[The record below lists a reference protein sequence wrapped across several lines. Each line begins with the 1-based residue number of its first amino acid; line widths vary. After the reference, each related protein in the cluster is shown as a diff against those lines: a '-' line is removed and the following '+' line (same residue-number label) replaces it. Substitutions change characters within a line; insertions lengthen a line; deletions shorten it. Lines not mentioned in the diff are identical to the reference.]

1 MEATHFSIDGSLGEG
16 GGQVLRTGLTLAML
30 YGHRLTFRNI
40 RGNRPKPG
48 LMRQHLACVEAAR
61 TISGARVS
69 GAAAGSPS
77 LDFAPGPVRH
87 GEYHFDIGSAGS
99 TTLVFQTI
107 LLPLLT
113 ANGPSHVKF
122 TGGTHNPW
130 APSLTFLT
138 SAFLPLI
145 RAMGARVEIA
155 TDRWGYLPAGGGHW
169 NATITPGVLN
179 AIRITER
186 GDLRHS
192 GVTAHLSN
200 IRRDVGE
207 REIDSYRDAPSV
219 LENTKYDLQFP
230 ESVCPGNLL
239 SHELVFDNMRVCF
252 AELGRHR
259 LPAEAVARNLARQ
272 VNRYLDHQAVLCEHL
287 TDQIML
293 PMVAA
298 GGGAF
303 TCGELSSHART
314 NRALIEQL
322 TGYRIAREAG
332 TGALTLGPSV
342 PRG

>member
-1 MEATHFSIDGSLGEG
+1 MEASHFNIDGSLGEG
-16 GGQVLRTGLTLAML
+16 GGQVLRTGLTLAIL

-48 LMRQHLACVEAAR
+48 MMRQHLACVEAAR
-61 TISGARVS
+61 AISGARVS
-69 GAAAGSPS
+69 GAEAGSSS

-107 LLPLLT
+107 LLPLLQ
-113 ANGPSHVKF
+113 ADGPSHVRF

-145 RAMGARVEIA
+145 QAMGARVDIK

-169 NATITPGVLN
+169 SATITPGELKP
-179 AIRITER
+179 IRITER
-186 GDLRHS
+186 GNLRHS
-192 GVTAHLSN
+192 GVTAYLSN

-207 REIDSYRDAPSV
+207 REIDSYRGASSGRA
-219 LENTKYDLQFP
+219 ETTYDLQFP

-239 SHELVFDNMRVCF
+239 SHELVFDKMRVCF

-259 LPAEAVARNLARQ
+259 LPAETVAQNLARQ
-272 VNRYLDHQAVLCEHL
+272 VNRYLDQQAVLCEHL
-287 TDQIML
+287 TDQVML

-322 TGYRIAREAG
+322 TGRRIAREAG
-332 TGALTLGPSV
+332 TGTLSLGQ
-342 PRG
+342 

>member
-1 MEATHFSIDGSLGEG
+1 MEALHFDIDGSLGEG

-48 LMRQHLACVEAAR
+48 LMRQHLACVEAAKA
-61 TISGARVS
+61 ISGARVS
-69 GAAAGSPS
+69 GAEAGSSS
-77 LDFAPGPVRH
+77 LDFAPGPIRH

-113 ANGPSHVKF
+113 ADGPSRVRF

-138 SAFLPLI
+138 SAFLPLV
-145 RAMGARVEIA
+145 RAMGAQVDIE

-169 NATITPGVLN
+169 SATITPGALN
-179 AIRITER
+179 PIRIMER
-186 GDLRHS
+186 GKLRHS
-192 GVTAHLSN
+192 GVTAYLSN
-200 IRRDVGE
+200 IRKDVGE
-207 REIDSYRDAPSV
+207 REIDSYRNASSRLADTRY
-219 LENTKYDLQFP
+219 ELQFP

-239 SHELVFDNMRVCF
+239 SHELAFDNVQVCF

-259 LPAEAVARNLARQ
+259 LPAEMVARNLARQ
-272 VNRYLDHQAVLCEHL
+272 VNRYLDQQAVLCDHL

-322 TGYRIAREAG
+322 TGHRIAREAS
-332 TGALTLGPSV
+332 TGALFLD
-342 PRG
+342 R